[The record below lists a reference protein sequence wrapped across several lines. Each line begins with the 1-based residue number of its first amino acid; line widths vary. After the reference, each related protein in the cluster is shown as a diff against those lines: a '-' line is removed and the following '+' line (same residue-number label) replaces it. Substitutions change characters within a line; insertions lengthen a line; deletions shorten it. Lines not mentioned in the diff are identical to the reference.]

1 MVDFADGKRY
11 NSFVGYYKRKYGER
25 LQKLVLD
32 AGFTCPNR
40 DGKVG
45 IGGCTFCDNAA
56 FHPGYSI
63 PEKDIFTQLDL
74 GIEFNKVR
82 YPRAKYYLAYFQSF
96 SNTYGTL
103 DRLRGLYEEALRHLQ
118 VVGIVIGTRPD
129 CVDDEKLDYL
139 ADLKDGKVL
148 KGWKREIC
156 EHPIVTVE
164 YGIESCY
171 DVTLKR
177 VNRGHNFECA
187 RKAVEKTA
195 ERGIDV
201 GGHFILGLPGESK
214 QMLLDQCNIINGLP
228 LSSVK
233 FHQLQLVRG
242 TVMERE
248 FERCPDDFVSM
259 GLEEYIDFIVDILMR
274 LRPDLYIERIAGEVP
289 PRFVKVSRWGL
300 VRNFEL
306 LKMLDVR
313 LEERGV
319 MQGDLY
325 RDIL

>member
-103 DRLRGLYEEALRHLQ
+103 DRLRGLYEEALRHPQ

-319 MQGDLY
+319 MQGNLY